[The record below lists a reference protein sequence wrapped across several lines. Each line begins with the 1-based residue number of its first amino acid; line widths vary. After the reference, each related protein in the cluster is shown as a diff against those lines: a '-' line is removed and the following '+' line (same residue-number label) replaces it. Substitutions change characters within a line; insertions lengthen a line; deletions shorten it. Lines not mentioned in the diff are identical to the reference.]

1 MVVEAIKAGYYE
13 RWGQK
18 YPKIQIRTIE
28 ELFQGKK
35 IDSPQTLTKLFF
47 SFGKRKEKFEQKK
60 RKILNMG
67 FKKAERIENSNEIQ
81 QELNLLDE
89 PVEAS

>member
-1 MVVEAIKAGYYE
+1 M
-13 RWGQK
+13 
-18 YPKIQIRTIE
+18 RTIE

-47 SFGKRKEKFEQKK
+47 SFGKRKEKFDQKK

-67 FKKAERIENSNEIQ
+67 FKKAEKVENSKEMQ
-81 QELNLLDE
+81 QELDL
-89 PVEAS
+89 